1 MAELRGIL
9 SKLRGSAGQF
19 TFKRVNGH
27 TIMSEKASIT
37 TVRRSRAQQLHR
49 MKWPNLI
56 KTYAGIAPLLNCA
69 FESKSKS
76 VSDYNMFVKVNS
88 ADTKVYLTKSEVV
101 ANACVVAPYQIT
113 MGSLPTIQCTGEA
126 GASATDINLG
136 KQTLT
141 ADTTVKQFSDAVVS
155 NNPAFDYGDQIA
167 FICVAQGTHPV
178 TGYPQCDFTG
188 ESIVLEK
195 RSEVKLRDCVGEA
208 GFSAVGGKLACKLGD
223 GFQGAYAWVH
233 SRKQQG
239 TTRVSTQMLIAK
251 NDLLDSY
258 TSEEAYKRA
267 VATYGGEDNN
277 FLTPDGNS
285 TAKPVPSEGGGSEGD
300 NPDSL

>member
-9 SKLRGSAGQF
+9 SKLSGSAGQF

-56 KTYAGIAPLLNCA
+56 KAYAGIAPLLNCA
-69 FESKSKS
+69 FENKSKS
-76 VSDYNMFVKVNS
+76 VSDYNMFVKVNF
-88 ADTKVYLTKSEVV
+88 ADSKVYLTKSEVV
-101 ANACVVAPYQIT
+101 ANACVVAPYLIT
-113 MGSLPTIQCTGEA
+113 MGTLPTIQCT
-126 GASATDINLG
+126 
-136 KQTLT
+136 
-141 ADTTVKQFSDAVVS
+141 
-155 NNPAFDYGDQIA
+155 
-167 FICVAQGTHPV
+167 
-178 TGYPQCDFTG
+178 
-188 ESIVLEK
+188 
-195 RSEVKLRDCVGEA
+195 GEA
-208 GFSAVGGKLACKLGD
+208 GFSAVGGKLACELGD

-233 SRKQQG
+233 LRKQQG

-285 TAKPVPSEGGGSEGD
+285 TAKPAPSDGGGSEGD